1 MTSTTVA
8 QGTTFDVG
16 HHYFIGLFSQGQLGE
31 GSYYISNNT
40 GKLTRIGQ
48 TTNAKPYRT
57 YIMWPESTTSAKAPM
72 LSTMLVEDSE
82 GNNGGTTSI
91 DDVLFEQGI
100 MTQAEDVYTVSGI
113 KMGRMSDMQ
122 HLQRGIY
129 IVNGK
134 KFVKK

>member
-1 MTSTTVA
+1 
-8 QGTTFDVG
+8 
-16 HHYFIGLFSQGQLGE
+16 
-31 GSYYISNNT
+31 
-40 GKLTRIGQ
+40 
-48 TTNAKPYRT
+48 
-57 YIMWPESTTSAKAPM
+57 MWPESTTGAKAPM
-72 LSTMLVEDSE
+72 LSSMVVEDTE

-100 MTQAEDVYTVSGI
+100 MTQAEDVYTVSGM